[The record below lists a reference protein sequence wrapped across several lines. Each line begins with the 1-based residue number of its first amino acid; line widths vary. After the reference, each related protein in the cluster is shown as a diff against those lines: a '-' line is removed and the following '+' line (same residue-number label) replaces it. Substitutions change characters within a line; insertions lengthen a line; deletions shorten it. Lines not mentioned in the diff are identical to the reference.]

1 MLPEQTAAGARTVAH
16 LATYFEELKQT
27 ARGLREQ
34 FGARQRGYFTPSED
48 EAVRRLLISYWQARN
63 ALFDLV
69 VSYRDDSGLTKD
81 VRPSA
86 FLVAYAAA
94 ILLVDA
100 ARFLR
105 ETYDNCSAIVTKL
118 NEPEPH
124 FGIPA
129 GTYDTVQESL
139 TNPKNAWHL
148 YHAVQYFTQHERN
161 LRELAGNELL
171 APVVAVIDRLG
182 HRMQVSAHEYATARL
197 RVRTQLAQSGLR
209 WTLIERA
216 LYGLQKIACLMVSD
230 VHTRRGHRP
239 GLPPGVAEELR
250 GLLQPGDVLVTRK
263 EHVMTNYFLP
273 GYWPHAALFLG
284 DSAALER
291 LGIQDHPEL
300 RPRWARLL
308 ALDPDEPRRVLEA
321 LKDGVWIRSLN
332 SPFGSDAIV
341 ALRPRLAPND
351 VAQAIARGMF
361 HEGKSYDF
369 DFDFTRSDRLVCTE
383 VVYRSY
389 EGIGGVRFELS
400 RRAGRL
406 TLAAEDLLRMALE
419 RNVFEPL
426 AVFAPTRASH
436 LLFASEA
443 DDALRATMGQ

>member
-1 MLPEQTAAGARTVAH
+1 MTPESIKSCARTVAH

-27 ARGLREQ
+27 ARGLRDQ
-34 FGARQRGYFTPSED
+34 FAARQRGYFTPSED

-69 VSYRDDSGLTKD
+69 VSYRDYATLPAD
-81 VRPSA
+81 VRPAA

-105 ETYDNCSAIVTKL
+105 EMYNDCPAIVTKL

-124 FGIPA
+124 FGIPP

-139 TNPKNAWHL
+139 TNPKNVWHL
-148 YHAVQYFTQHERN
+148 YHAVQYFTQHERE
-161 LRELAGNELL
+161 LRDLAGDEMLV
-171 APVVAVIDRLG
+171 PVIAVIDRLG
-182 HRMQVSAHEYATARL
+182 HRMQVSAYDYASARL
-197 RVRTQLAQSGLR
+197 RVRAQLAQSGLR

-230 VHTRRGHRP
+230 VHTRHGHRP
-239 GLPPGVAEELR
+239 GLPPGVADELR

-263 EHVMTNYFLP
+263 DHVMTNYFLP

-284 DSAALER
+284 DSAAMER
-291 LGIQDHPEL
+291 LGIHEHPDV
-300 RPRWARLL
+300 RPRWPRLL
-308 ALDPDEPRRVLEA
+308 AMDAAEPRRVLEA
-321 LKDGVWIRSLN
+321 LKDGVWIRSLS
-332 SPFGSDAIV
+332 SPFASDAIA
-341 ALRPRLAPND
+341 ALRPRLSQND

-389 EGIGGVRFELS
+389 EGIGGVRFELN

-419 RNVFEPL
+419 HKWFEPL
-426 AVFAPTRASH
+426 AVFAPTQATH
-436 LLFASEA
+436 LLRGGDA
-443 DDALRATMGQ
+443 DIALRTTMGQ

>member
-1 MLPEQTAAGARTVAH
+1 MRNEQIAAGARTVAH
-16 LATYFEELKQT
+16 LATYFDELKQT
-27 ARGLREQ
+27 ALGLRDEVA
-34 FGARQRGYFTPSED
+34 ARQRGYFTPSED
-48 EAVRRLLISYWQARN
+48 DEVRHLLVSYWQARN

-69 VSYRDDSGLTKD
+69 TSFRDYDSLPD
-81 VRPSA
+81 DARPPA
-86 FLVAYAAA
+86 FLVAYAGA

-105 ETYDNCSAIVTKL
+105 EMYRDSPAIVAKL

-124 FGIPA
+124 FGIPP
-129 GTYDTVQESL
+129 GTYDTVQDSL
-139 TNPKNAWHL
+139 MNPKHAWHL
-148 YHAVQYFTQHERN
+148 YHAIEFFNRHELE
-161 LRELAGNELL
+161 LRELAREPLL
-171 APVVAVIDRLG
+171 AQVLAVIGRLG
-182 HRMQVSAHEYATARL
+182 HRLQVSTSQFAAAEL
-197 RVRTQLAQSGLR
+197 RIRTELVISSMR
-209 WTLIERA
+209 RTLMDRA
-216 LYGLQKIACLMVSD
+216 LFGLQKVACLLVSGLS
-230 VHTRRGHRP
+230 TRPSHRP
-239 GLPPGVAEELR
+239 GLPPEIARELSE
-250 GLLQPGDVLVTRK
+250 LLQPGDVLVTRK

-273 GYWPHAALFLG
+273 GFWPHAALFLG
-284 DSAALER
+284 EPAALER
-291 LGIQDHPEL
+291 LGIHEHPEV

-308 ALDPDEPRRVLEA
+308 TVDPDEPRRVLEA

-332 SPFGSDAIV
+332 SPFGSDAIA
-341 ALRPRLAPND
+341 ALRPRLAASD

-426 AVFAPTRASH
+426 AVFAPTRSSH
-436 LLFASEA
+436 LLRGGDA
-443 DDALRATMGQ
+443 DSALRTTMGQ

>member
-1 MLPEQTAAGARTVAH
+1 MNSEQIAAGARTVAH

-34 FGARQRGYFTPSED
+34 FAARQRGYFTPSED

-69 VSYRDDSGLTKD
+69 VSFRDYGRLPAD
-81 VRPSA
+81 VRPA
-86 FLVAYAAA
+86 TFLTAYAGA

-105 ETYDNCSAIVTKL
+105 EMYNDCPAIVTKL
-118 NEPEPH
+118 NEAEPH
-124 FGIPA
+124 FGIPP

-139 TNPKNAWHL
+139 TNPKNVWHL
-148 YHAVQYFTQHERN
+148 YHAVQYFAQHERE
-161 LRELAGNELL
+161 LRELARDELL

-182 HRMQVSAHEYATARL
+182 HRMQVSARDYASARL
-197 RVRTQLAQSGLR
+197 RVRAQLAQSGIR

-216 LYGLQKIACLMVSD
+216 LYGLQRIACLMVSD

-239 GLPPGVAEELR
+239 GLPPDIAAELR

-263 EHVMTNYFLP
+263 DHVMTNYFLP
-273 GYWPHAALFLG
+273 GYWPHAALYLG
-284 DSAALER
+284 DYTALER
-291 LGIQDHPEL
+291 LGIHEHPEV
-300 RPRWARLL
+300 RPRWPRLL
-308 ALDPDEPRRVLEA
+308 IVDPSEPRRVLEA
-321 LKDGVWIRSLN
+321 LKDGVWIRSLS
-332 SPFGSDAIV
+332 SPFASDAIA
-341 ALRPRLAPND
+341 ALRPRLSTDD

-389 EGIGGVRFELS
+389 EGIGGVCFELN

-406 TLAAEDLLRMALE
+406 TLAAEDLLRMALD
-419 RNVFEPL
+419 RKCFEPL

-436 LLFASEA
+436 LLRGSDADEA
-443 DDALRATMGQ
+443 LQTTMGH